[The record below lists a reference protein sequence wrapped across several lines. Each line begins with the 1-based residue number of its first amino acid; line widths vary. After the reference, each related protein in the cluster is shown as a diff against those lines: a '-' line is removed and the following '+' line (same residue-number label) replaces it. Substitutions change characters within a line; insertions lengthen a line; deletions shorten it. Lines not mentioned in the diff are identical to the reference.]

1 MATATDR
8 QKTAKENF
16 SVPDSGERKVS
27 LLVVEDDENISTA
40 ISEYFSRAGYNVKTV
55 EDGLNGVKAALDD
68 PPDAVVLDLML
79 PKMDGLAVC
88 KELREKV
95 GYLPILML
103 TAKDDVVDKV
113 LGLEMGADDYI
124 TKPFSLRELEA
135 RIKSVLRRTRNGP
148 TTDGMRDEAP
158 IVRGRL
164 RIDSA
169 KREVTI
175 GDRQVELT
183 PKEFDLLRLFASNP
197 GRVFPR
203 KYLLEKIWDYSYEG
217 YDRTI
222 WIDADILVFDE
233 PAFRIEVASDFAFCY
248 EVWLWKEQGATAR
261 QAGVNNSVSV
271 FVRGNAFLDFCIW
284 AHEDLVRRG
293 KQVLTHGTSTR
304 LLSALYRA
312 VPFTLLTNVGMLSP
326 VVAQDIRDGTN
337 RIAREY
343 AGLHGRPLRAINLCG
358 SMCGKMA
365 EGRVLDDG
373 DYGAIV
379 DTMLRTRGA
388 MLDRDLLA

>member
-1 MATATDR
+1 VCSQRVLVVDDDDGVR
-8 QKTAKENF
+8 QLLRNALAEEGY
-16 SVPDSGERKVS
+16 VVQAAGSGEEALQQAV
-27 LLVVEDDENISTA
+27 
-40 ISEYFSRAGYNVKTV
+40 
-55 EDGLNGVKAALDD
+55 AA
-68 PPDAVVLDLML
+68 PPDAVILDLVL
-79 PKMDGLAVC
+79 PDMSGLAVC

-148 TTDGMRDEAP
+148 SPDGIRDEAP

-222 WIDADILVFDE
+222 DSHINRLRAK
-233 PAFRIEVASDFAFCY
+233 IE
-248 EVWLWKEQGATAR
+248 ENPENPQM
-261 QAGVNNSVSV
+261 
-271 FVRGNAFLDFCIW
+271 
-284 AHEDLVRRG
+284 
-293 KQVLTHGTSTR
+293 VLTVWGIGYKFSDE
-304 LLSALYRA
+304 
-312 VPFTLLTNVGMLSP
+312 
-326 VVAQDIRDGTN
+326 Q
-337 RIAREY
+337 
-343 AGLHGRPLRAINLCG
+343 
-358 SMCGKMA
+358 
-365 EGRVLDDG
+365 
-373 DYGAIV
+373 
-379 DTMLRTRGA
+379 
-388 MLDRDLLA
+388 

>member
-1 MATATDR
+1 MMTVTADR
-8 QKTAKENF
+8 QKSVKEN
-16 SVPDSGERKVS
+16 PLLDPTDRKVS

-40 ISEYFSRAGYNVKTV
+40 ISEYFSRAGYSVRTV
-55 EDGLNGVKAALDD
+55 EDGLTGVKSALDD

-95 GYLPILML
+95 SYLPILML

-135 RIKSVLRRTRNGP
+135 RIKSVLRRSRNVSGP
-148 TTDGMRDEAP
+148 DGTKDEAP

-164 RIDSA
+164 RIDPA

-222 WIDADILVFDE
+222 DSHINRLRAK
-233 PAFRIEVASDFAFCY
+233 IE
-248 EVWLWKEQGATAR
+248 ENPENPQM
-261 QAGVNNSVSV
+261 
-271 FVRGNAFLDFCIW
+271 
-284 AHEDLVRRG
+284 
-293 KQVLTHGTSTR
+293 VLTVWGIGYKFSDE
-304 LLSALYRA
+304 
-312 VPFTLLTNVGMLSP
+312 
-326 VVAQDIRDGTN
+326 Q
-337 RIAREY
+337 
-343 AGLHGRPLRAINLCG
+343 
-358 SMCGKMA
+358 
-365 EGRVLDDG
+365 
-373 DYGAIV
+373 
-379 DTMLRTRGA
+379 
-388 MLDRDLLA
+388 